1 MKKIVAGFSNP
12 VYFCGEE
19 KNNYFMTKN
28 YTLQFDWPENLDQ
41 SLHISNLIS
50 INLNVS
56 MMDFV
61 STNSRP
67 SLFEGCGGINLSSY
81 WPKIEVAHD
90 TTWDDFGRAYYDSRD
105 FQFTEFH
112 VTLCSVDEL
121 RQKIEAK
128 MHEFEQNSIL
138 SDLYFLAE
146 PVSPSIY
153 ERCFVGIHWNEDLHA
168 WIEDFRAKNIITAN
182 IWETDDHHSCHPYD
196 DTYFYQHQLAKLSLS
211 VQNAQTSAASRP
223 CCRSFLMA
231 SCRQLSGDDLL
242 SH

>member
-28 YTLQFDWPENLDQ
+28 YTLQFDWPEDLDQ

-50 INLNVS
+50 IKLDVS

-67 SLFEGCGGINLSSY
+67 LLFEGCGGINISNY
-81 WPKIEVAHD
+81 WPKIEIAHD
-90 TTWDDFGRAYYDSRD
+90 STWDNFGRVYYDSRD

-121 RQKIEAK
+121 RQQIEVK
-128 MHEFEQNSIL
+128 MREFEQNSVV
-138 SDLYFLAE
+138 SDLCLLAE
-146 PVSPSIY
+146 PVMPSFF
-153 ERCFVGIHWNEDLHA
+153 ERCYLQRHWNEDLYA
-168 WIEDFRAKNIITAN
+168 WVEDFKTNTFYARNLLEADN
-182 IWETDDHHSCHPYD
+182 HSCHPYD

-211 VQNAQTSAASRP
+211 GLKPQTSAASRP

-231 SCRQLSGDDLL
+231 SCRQLSGDDPL

>member
-1 MKKIVAGFSNP
+1 MKLLYDFKTIDEVGGLN
-12 VYFCGEE
+12 
-19 KNNYFMTKN
+19 
-28 YTLQFDWPENLDQ
+28 Q
-41 SLHISNLIS
+41 SLHLSSLIS
-50 INLNVS
+50 IKLDVS

-67 SLFEGCGGINLSSY
+67 SLFEGCGGINISNY
-81 WPKIEVAHD
+81 WPKIEIAHD
-90 TTWDDFGRAYYDSRD
+90 STWDDFGRAYYDSRD

-121 RQKIEAK
+121 RQQIEAK
-128 MHEFEQNSIL
+128 MREFEQNSVV
-138 SDLYFLAE
+138 SDLFLLAE
-146 PVSPSIY
+146 PVMPGFF
-153 ERCFVGIHWNEDLHA
+153 ERCYLQRHWNEDLYA
-168 WIEDFRAKNIITAN
+168 WVEDFKTNIFYARN
-182 IWETDDHHSCHPYD
+182 LLEADGHSCHPYD

>member
-1 MKKIVAGFSNP
+1 MN
-12 VYFCGEE
+12 
-19 KNNYFMTKN
+19 KNFI
-28 YTLQFDWPENLDQ
+28 LQFDSSEGLDQ

-61 STNSRP
+61 STHSRP
-67 SLFEGCGGINLSSY
+67 MLFEGCGAVNYSTH
-81 WPKIEVAHD
+81 WPKIGIPHD
-90 TTWDDFGRAYYDSRD
+90 STWDDFGRAYYDSRD

-121 RQKIEAK
+121 RQQIEAK
-128 MHEFEQNSIL
+128 MREFEQNSVV
-138 SDLYFLAE
+138 SDLYLLAE
-146 PVSPSIY
+146 PVAPSFF
-153 ERCFVGIHWNEDLHA
+153 ERCYSQRHWNEDLYA
-168 WIEDFRAKNIITAN
+168 WIEDFIAQKTITKNIWKAV
-182 IWETDDHHSCHPYD
+182 EHYSCHPYE
-196 DTYFYQHQLAKLSLS
+196 DTSFYLHQLAKLSLS

-231 SCRQLSGDDLL
+231 SCRQLSGDDIL